1 MQPLIKITTDPI
13 RIMRFSQNARLVS
26 ADSVDM
32 ERRRAIARHMSMQ
45 RSQAQGSVS
54 VENIA
59 KINRAFS
66 SRANV
71 TPQVQG
77 DAFKQVSQQAAQI
90 SSQAYSHMPP
100 KTASVPVNHAAVPD
114 MGSASLAVPSDELS
128 ASAASS
134 SVAASAA
141 SISAPAPQPSPD
153 ISMEANSSYAMQ
165 RGAFEMRVAKGELTY
180 LPPLMMTIITQRPQ
194 VHIEYLGGY
203 NYLPPLDGSSGG
215 SINLFT

>member
-26 ADSVDM
+26 SDSVDM

-66 SRANV
+66 SRSNV
-71 TPQVQG
+71 TPQVQQ
-77 DAFKQVSQQAAQI
+77 DVLKQVSQQAAKI
-90 SSQAYSHMPP
+90 STQAYSHMPP
-100 KTASVPVNHAAVPD
+100 KTASVSVNHAAVPD
-114 MGSASLAVPSDELS
+114 MESATLAVPSDELS
-128 ASAASS
+128 ANAASS
-134 SVAASAA
+134 PAASAA
-141 SISAPAPQPSPD
+141 SISSPAPQPSPD
-153 ISMEANSSYAMQ
+153 ISLEANSSYAMQ

>member
-1 MQPLIKITTDPI
+1 MQPLIKITSDPI
-13 RIMRFSQNARLVS
+13 QIMRFSQNARLVNP
-26 ADSVDM
+26 DSVDM

-45 RSQAQGSVS
+45 RSNAQGSVS

-66 SRANV
+66 SSNTNV
-71 TPQVQG
+71 TPQVQS
-77 DAFKQVSQQAAQI
+77 DTFQQVARQAAQI
-90 SSQAYSHMPP
+90 SSQMSMPP
-100 KTASVPVNHAAVPD
+100 KTASVPVNQTPASTVSNINISDSAVVQE
-114 MGSASLAVPSDELS
+114 A
-128 ASAASS
+128 AAS
-134 SVAASAA
+134 VAPAA
-141 SISAPAPQPSPD
+141 SIAASVPAPQKSPD

-203 NYLPPLDGSSGG
+203 NYVPPMDGSSGG

>member
-13 RIMRFSQNARLVS
+13 QIMRFSQNARLVNS
-26 ADSVDM
+26 DSVDM
-32 ERRRAIARHMSMQ
+32 ERRKAIARHMSMQ
-45 RSQAQGSVS
+45 RSSAQGSVS
-54 VENIA
+54 VENIT
-59 KINRAFS
+59 KINRTFS
-66 SRANV
+66 STNTNV

-77 DAFKQVSQQAAQI
+77 DTFKQVARQAAQI
-90 SSQAYSHMPP
+90 SSQMSMPP
-100 KTASVPVNHAAVPD
+100 KAASVQVSQAAVSNMNSMAGD
-114 MGSASLAVPSDELS
+114 FAVASEAV
-128 ASAASS
+128 A
-134 SVAASAA
+134 SVASTVPAA
-141 SISAPAPQPSPD
+141 AVSAPAPQQSPD

-203 NYLPPLDGSSGG
+203 NYVPPLDGSSGG